1 MPLQTTKEKR
11 KRPPTGSVSADGRTF
26 TGHTLESQEIN
37 SEIAAKPVI
46 LVAAADS
53 FKVDSLRRAFEPEYS
68 VVTATNGRD
77 AVRLVKKTPHFDAIL
92 VGETLPQI
100 DGLTLVRYVNEMV
113 PKAESI
119 IKMVIADNGAPAGPE
134 IHPFIGRID
143 HVFHKPF
150 DAARIKQKTS
160 YLLAHRSREKR
171 GIMRATFGGD
181 RDIEVDI
188 GLRGKAV
195 VENLSEDGMFVLT
208 TLPKDYIL
216 PFRIQLP
223 TGEEIL
229 ATGRIVRSDENM
241 GGVGVKFLLMEDE
254 SRRSLVRFIADS
266 ISPRGLA
273 ELKEKYEF
281 LRTESIVPFTDPRK
295 IEALLAAAFRTKT
308 EITAIHPHQKNPVT
322 LAIDAVAPDSHCRLA
337 GEDLD
342 SKFKTSD
349 CIFVSFQAGYATYN
363 FETVVYRISPDGRA
377 LDCLYPRMMFYSE
390 KRSVRRVSAGGELEA
405 EITLPAPFE
414 TVIRGAITDISEGGV
429 SFLTDAREVALL
441 IGTPLDSIR
450 IFQGDRMIREVR
462 GEIRNI
468 HRVGEGDAD
477 RLRYGVQFG
486 IGRLTIQTATV
497 PAFEAH
503 GEKPR
508 TQDTEKFRTG
518 PRRLTD
524 LTELAKRPPHVV
536 RLENAKGEEI
546 VGLLDVSLPLDG
558 TPVPV
563 VVVPPA
569 FGKTKETLFALAQT
583 IACSFYSRGE
593 PVAVLRY
600 DGIRRK
606 GESHKDPEASI
617 PPYEMIHASL
627 SQGADD
633 IKAVLDWLPNNPI
646 LRPSAVVLVSFSLSA
661 LEARIVLRE
670 EAWRRRVNYW
680 IACMGTLEFRDLM
693 IRINCGLDLL
703 EQYQIGIDLG
713 VIPILGNLISM
724 VPFAADVVANGVA
737 SLDQAREDMRH
748 IDIPVTW
755 ILGEHDHWIK
765 PGFVRDIMS
774 VRADA
779 PRDVITV
786 PVGHNA
792 RTSEEALQLF
802 GTVGALVHRYLY
814 RDTIKPVLPDKNDM
828 EIKRRAEKDRIPLR
842 KVRNR
847 QEYWSRYLVGENNL
861 IGFDVMAL
869 SEDYQSLMQDQLQAL
884 DLAPGDRLLD
894 LGGGTGNFAEHL
906 LKAGGPL
913 PDRILIADLIPQ
925 AMVRARQKIAGRLAA
940 DRVAGSPGRIEFL
953 GLDVEMN
960 RYLPVRRFLAG
971 EIGRFRALADAIENL
986 SLQSAERIDAA
997 FSPRLHRLLRGDE
1010 ITPENDL
1017 WLKSEFELPE
1027 YRIIADFNQAARF
1040 LRGRLPGGPAFRTL
1054 AFPEA
1059 QGGTLHLPIKPG
1071 RFNKILMSLVLS
1083 YIFNPVETLI
1093 ELRRIIVPGG
1103 RLVLSSM
1110 RPDTDASG
1118 LFTRLVEKIAATPP
1132 EEFGPDRPR
1141 EVILESIRFF
1151 LNDAQALVEL
1161 EEAGT
1166 FDFFDPKKLDALLDE
1181 AGWEPLAT
1189 IPSFGNP
1196 PQGYVVAARVRS

>member
-1 MPLQTTKEKR
+1 MPLLTTKVEKR
-11 KRPPTGSVSADGRTF
+11 KRPSVGGASAAGRPFSRNT
-26 TGHTLESQEIN
+26 TLKDQEQ
-37 SEIAAKPVI
+37 EADARPVI
-46 LVAAADS
+46 LVAAEDS
-53 FKVDSLRRAFEPEYS
+53 SKVDRLRRVFEPDYS
-68 VVTATNGRD
+68 VVIATNGRD

-92 VGETLPQI
+92 VGQTLPQI

-119 IKMVIADNGAPAGPE
+119 IKMVIADNGDALGPE
-134 IHPFIGRID
+134 INPCIGRID

-150 DAARIKQKTS
+150 DPAGIKLKTS
-160 YLLAHRSREKR
+160 FLLAHRSREKR
-171 GIMRATFGGD
+171 GIMRATFAGE
-181 RDIEVDI
+181 RDIEVEI

-195 VENLSEDGMFVLT
+195 VENLSEDGMFVRT

-216 PFRIQLP
+216 PFRIMLP

-229 ATGRIVRSDENM
+229 ATGRIVRSDDDF
-241 GGVGVKFLLMEDE
+241 GGVGVKFLLMEEE

-266 ISPRGLA
+266 ITPKGLA
-273 ELKEKYEF
+273 GLKEKYEF
-281 LRTESIVPFTDPRK
+281 LRTESIVPFTDSAK
-295 IEALLAAAFRTKT
+295 IEALLAAAHRTKT
-308 EITAIHPHQKNPVT
+308 EITVIHPHQKEPAT
-322 LAIDAVAPDSHCRLA
+322 LQLAAVEPGSHCRLA
-337 GEDLD
+337 GEHLD

-349 CIFVSFQAGYATYN
+349 SIFVSFQAEYATYN
-363 FETVVYRISPDGRA
+363 FETVVYRISPDGGA
-377 LDCLYPRMMFYSE
+377 LDCFFPRMMFYSE
-390 KRSVRRVSAGGELEA
+390 KRSVRRVGSDGELEA
-405 EITLPAPFE
+405 EITLPPPFE
-414 TVIRGAITDISEGGV
+414 TVIRGTITDISEGGV
-429 SFLTDAREVALL
+429 SFLTDARHVALL
-441 IGTPLDSIR
+441 IGTPLESIR
-450 IFQGDRMIREVR
+450 IFHGEEMIREVR

-468 HRVGEGDAD
+468 HRVSDRDSD

-486 IGRLTIQTATV
+486 IGRLTIQTATI
-497 PAFEAH
+497 PAFEAY
-503 GEKPR
+503 GEKPK

-518 PRRLTD
+518 PRRMTD

-536 RLENAKGEEI
+536 HLENAKGEEI

-563 VVVPPA
+563 IVVPPA

-583 IACSFYSRGE
+583 IACSFYSKGE

-606 GESHKDPEASI
+606 GESYKDPEASI
-617 PPYEMIHASL
+617 PPYEMVHASL

-633 IKAVLDWLPNNPI
+633 IKAVLDWLQNNPV
-646 LRPSAVVLVSFSLSA
+646 LTPSAVVLVSFSLSA

-724 VPFAADVVANGVA
+724 APFAADVVANGVA
-737 SLDQAREDMRH
+737 TLDQAREDMRH

-765 PGFVRDIMS
+765 PAFVRDIMS
-774 VRADA
+774 IHVDA

-802 GTVGALVHRYLY
+802 GTVSVLVHRHLY
-814 RDTIKPVLPDKNDM
+814 RDSIKPVLPDKNDM

-842 KVRNR
+842 KVKNR

-869 SEDYQSLMQDQLQAL
+869 SEDYQGLMQDQLRAL

-894 LGGGTGNFAEHL
+894 LGGGTGNFAEHI
-906 LKAGGPL
+906 LKENRPL
-913 PDRILIADLIPQ
+913 PALILIADLIPK
-925 AMVRARQKIAGRLAA
+925 AMVQARQKLAARLAA
-940 DRVAGSPGRIEFL
+940 AEGPGRIEFL
-953 GLDVEMN
+953 GLDVELN
-960 RYLPVRRFLAG
+960 RYLPVRRFLTG

-986 SLQSAERIDAA
+986 PLQSAERIDAA
-997 FSPRLHRLLRGDE
+997 FSARLHRLLRGDA
-1010 ITPENDL
+1010 ITPEIDR
-1017 WLKSEFELPE
+1017 WLKSKFELPE
-1027 YRIIADFNQAARF
+1027 YRIIFDFNQAARF
-1040 LRGRLPGGPAFRTL
+1040 LRGRIPGRPAFRTL
-1054 AFPEA
+1054 VFPET
-1059 QGGTLHLPIKPG
+1059 GDGTLHLPIKPG
-1071 RFNKILMSLVLS
+1071 QFNKILMSLVLS

-1093 ELRRIIVPGG
+1093 ELRRIIAPGG

-1166 FDFFDPKKLDALLDE
+1166 FDFFDPDKLDGLLDE

-1189 IPSFGNP
+1189 IPSFGDP
-1196 PQGYVVAARVRS
+1196 AQGYVVVAQVRD